1 MSDGSG
7 GSSVTKGHGSEGG
20 PAEDCPREGHHGTL
34 HRLRRMV
41 GWS

>member
-1 MSDGSG
+1 MCGGDG
-7 GSSVTKGHGSEGG
+7 GSNVTKGHGSKGG
-20 PAEDCPREGHHGTL
+20 SAKDSPREGHHGTL